1 MRRIP
6 GDDQKG
12 VFLKI
17 DGRQFRFAILDIT
30 FQLFAGTYYM
40 QFVFLNSLLTN
51 RTAIRHALSLLGRV
65 RDFSVNF
72 LCHRILKMP
81 TTA

>member
-12 VFLKI
+12 VSLKI

-30 FQLFAGTYYM
+30 LQLFAGTYYM
-40 QFVFLNSLLTN
+40 QFVFLD
-51 RTAIRHALSLLGRV
+51 V
-65 RDFSVNF
+65 FPV
-72 LCHRILKMP
+72 C
-81 TTA
+81 

>member
-40 QFVFLNSLLTN
+40 QFVFLD
-51 RTAIRHALSLLGRV
+51 V
-65 RDFSVNF
+65 FPV
-72 LCHRILKMP
+72 C
-81 TTA
+81 